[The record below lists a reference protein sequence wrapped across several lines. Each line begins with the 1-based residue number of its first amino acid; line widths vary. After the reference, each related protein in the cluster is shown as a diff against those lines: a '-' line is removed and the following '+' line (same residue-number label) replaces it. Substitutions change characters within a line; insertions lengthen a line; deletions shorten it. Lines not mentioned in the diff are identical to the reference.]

1 MFYFE
6 SLKCKRETKQQILG
20 RLWLPERGGVMNR
33 KGCPEEYPI
42 TLVVNGYEIAVF
54 QLTRD
59 DLIDWTYGYLYSE
72 GFIEKVEDILDVQVN
87 EEIGSIHAYLNEDFD
102 GEELFSKKKHYT
114 AGCGRGVTFFSM
126 TDVKSFDK
134 ISSKQTVTLSY
145 LLKKRSEFAKNS
157 PLYLEN
163 GGMHGACVVHED
175 GSLMV
180 REDIGRHNAVDKII
194 GYALRERLNP
204 EHLILLTTGRVS
216 YEMLSKAA
224 KYGFAVIGSRT
235 AATKQ
240 AVQLAKYL
248 NIEVIGYL
256 RGKMA
261 LSYTSCDRVINDLE
275 ESKVGG
281 SSY

>member
-1 MFYFE
+1 
-6 SLKCKRETKQQILG
+6 
-20 RLWLPERGGVMNR
+20 MNR

-42 TLVVNGYEIAVF
+42 SLIVNGFEIAVF
-54 QLTRD
+54 QLTSF
-59 DLIDWTYGYLYSE
+59 DLVDWTYGYLYSE
-72 GFIEKVEDILDVQVN
+72 GLIEKVEDVLDVVVN
-87 EEIGSIHAYLNEDFD
+87 EEMGTINATLHESFD
-102 GEELFSKKKHYT
+102 SDKFFTKKKHYT

-134 ISSKQTVTLSY
+134 VNSKQSYQLSY
-145 LLKKRSEFAKNS
+145 LLKKRSQFAQNS
-157 PLYLEN
+157 PLYIEA
-163 GGMHGACVVHED
+163 GGMHGACIVHED
-175 GSLMV
+175 GSIVV

-194 GYALRERLNP
+194 GHSLRNRLNP
-204 EHLILLTTGRVS
+204 QQLILLTTGRVS

-224 KYGFAVIGSRT
+224 KFGFAVIGSRT

-248 NIEVIGYL
+248 NIEIIGYL

-261 LSYTSCDRVINDLE
+261 IPYTSFGRVINDLE
-275 ESKVGG
+275 ESKIGG

>member
-1 MFYFE
+1 
-6 SLKCKRETKQQILG
+6 
-20 RLWLPERGGVMNR
+20 MNR

-42 TLVVNGYEIAVF
+42 TLTVNGYEIAVF
-54 QLTRD
+54 QLTNE
-59 DLIDWTYGYLYSE
+59 DLVDWTYGYLFSE
-72 GFIEKVEDILDVQVN
+72 GLIEHVDDILEVKVN
-87 EEIGSIHAYLNEDFD
+87 EETGAVHVILKQEFD
-102 GEELFSKKKHYT
+102 AEQLFSKKKHYT

-126 TDVKSFDK
+126 TDVKSFEK
-134 ISSKQTVTLSY
+134 NSSKQIYPLSY
-145 LLKKRSEFAKNS
+145 LLKKRAEFAKNS
-157 PLYLEN
+157 PQYLES
-163 GGMHGACVVHED
+163 GGMHGACIVQED
-175 GSLMV
+175 GSLVV

-194 GYALRERLNP
+194 GYALRARLNP
-204 EHLILLTTGRVS
+204 ENLILLTTGRVS

-261 LSYTSCDRVINDLE
+261 ISYTSCDRVINDLE
-275 ESKVGG
+275 DSKVGG

>member
-1 MFYFE
+1 M
-6 SLKCKRETKQQILG
+6 
-20 RLWLPERGGVMNR
+20 MNS

-42 TLVVNGYEIAVF
+42 TLIVNGYEVAVF
-54 QLTRD
+54 QLTRE
-59 DLIDWTYGYLYSE
+59 DLLDWTYGYLYSE
-72 GFIEKVEDILDVQVN
+72 GFIDKVEDIVSVEVN
-87 EEIGSIHAYLNEDFD
+87 EEMGTVHADLTDFD
-102 GEELFSKKKHYT
+102 GEQHFSKKKHYT

-126 TDVKSFDK
+126 TDVKGFDK
-134 ISSKQTVTLSY
+134 VFSDKTYRLSY
-145 LLKKRSEFAKNS
+145 LLKKRSEMAKNS

-163 GGMHGACVVHED
+163 GGMHGASIVHAD
-175 GSLMV
+175 GSLIV

-194 GYALRERLNP
+194 GYALRAKLNP
-204 EHLILLTTGRVS
+204 EELLLLTTGRVS

-224 KYGFAVIGSRT
+224 KFGFSVIGSRT

-240 AVQLAKYL
+240 AIQLAKFL

-261 LSYTSCDRVINDLE
+261 ITYTSGDRVFNDLE
-275 ESKVGG
+275 EPKVGG